1 MKPWFGYREVM
12 SGQRRG
18 LSASGLRVVLRLA
31 SVAYGAAVC
40 WRRWR
45 YDRGR
50 AEIHRVDV
58 PVISVGNLTTGGTGK
73 TPLVC
78 FIAQQLRG
86 AGLRVALVSRG
97 YGRGEA
103 ALNDEAL
110 ELEQR
115 LPDVPHIQDPDRV
128 KAAEIAIEELASQ
141 VIVLDD
147 GFQHRRLHRDLEI
160 VVIDATCPFGFG
172 ALLPRGML
180 REPLSSIR
188 RAEIAILSRCDAVDP
203 ERRAAIRERYFE
215 LNERLAWFES
225 AHRPRRLIGFRGATT
240 IEKSLGAL
248 RGKRIAAFCG
258 IGNPDAFAAT
268 IRQCQADLV
277 AFKPL
282 SDHAVFD
289 QQTMGALVD
298 WLQSLDSIDWVL
310 CTHKDL
316 VKVRADRLAGI
327 NLFAVQ
333 IDLEW
338 LGDAAPLRERLISAA
353 TLGRGTERA

>member
-1 MKPWFGYREVM
+1 MKPLFDYRAVM
-12 SGQRRG
+12 SGRRRG
-18 LSASGLRVVLRLA
+18 LAANSLRAVLRLGA
-31 SVAYGAAVC
+31 LAYGAAAR

-45 YDRGR
+45 YDRGY
-50 AEIHRVDV
+50 AEVHRIGV

-78 FIAQQLRG
+78 FVAQQLRG

-103 ALNDEAL
+103 ALNDEAM

-128 KAAEIAIEELASQ
+128 KAAKIAVEELESQ

-147 GFQHRRLHRDLEI
+147 GLQHRRLHRDLEI
-160 VVIDATCPFGFG
+160 VVIDATCPFGYD

-188 RAEIAILSRCDAVDP
+188 RADIAILSRCDVVDP
-203 ERRAAIRERYFE
+203 AQRAAIRRRYLQ
-215 LNERLAWFES
+215 LNQRLAWFES
-225 AHRPRRLIGFRGATT
+225 AHRARRLIGFQGRER
-240 IEKSLGAL
+240 IEKPLDAL
-248 RGKRIAAFCG
+248 QGKRVAAFCG
-258 IGNPDAFAAT
+258 IGNPQAFATT

-277 AFKPL
+277 GFKPL
-282 SDHAVFD
+282 SDHAAYD
-289 QQTMGALVD
+289 QPVMDDLVR
-298 WLQSLDSIDWVL
+298 WLQSLGPLDWVL

-316 VKVRADRLAGI
+316 VKVRADRLAGVD
-327 NLFAVQ
+327 LLAVQ

-338 LGDAAPLRERLISAA
+338 LSDVTPLGERLIAAA
-353 TLGRGTERA
+353 TA

>member
-1 MKPWFGYREVM
+1 MKSLIDYRAVM
-12 SGQRRG
+12 SGRQRG
-18 LSASGLRVVLRLA
+18 LAASGLRAVLRLGA
-31 SVAYGAAVC
+31 LGYGAAVR

-45 YDRGR
+45 YDRGY
-50 AEIHRVDV
+50 AKVHRVDV

-78 FIAQQLRG
+78 FLAQQLRG

-103 ALNDEAL
+103 ALNDEAM

-128 KAAEIAIEELASQ
+128 KAATIAVEELESQ

-160 VVIDATCPFGFG
+160 VVIDATCPFGYD

-188 RAEIAILSRCDAVDP
+188 RADVAILSRCDAVDP
-203 ERRAAIRERYFE
+203 EQRAAIRQRYLR
-215 LNERLAWFES
+215 LNQRLAWFES
-225 AHRPRRLIGFRGATT
+225 AHRARRLIGFRGRET
-240 IEKSLGAL
+240 IEKPLNVL
-248 RGKRIAAFCG
+248 QGKRVAAFCG
-258 IGNPDAFAAT
+258 IGNPQAFAAT
-268 IRQCQADLV
+268 IQQCQADLV
-277 AFKPL
+277 DFQSLP
-282 SDHAVFD
+282 DHAAFD
-289 QQTMGALVD
+289 QQVMGDLVS
-298 WLQSLDSIDWVL
+298 WLRSLGRLDWVL

-327 NLFAVQ
+327 DLLAVQ
-333 IDLEW
+333 VDLEW
-338 LGDAAPLRERLISAA
+338 LSDIAPLRERLIAAA
-353 TLGRGTERA
+353 TAGDD

>member
-1 MKPWFGYREVM
+1 MKRWFDYRELM

-18 LSASGLRVVLRLA
+18 FAATGLRAGLRIA
-31 SVAYGAAVC
+31 SLAYGAAVC

-45 YDRGR
+45 YDHRR
-50 AEIHRVDV
+50 AAIHRVDV

-78 FIAQQLRG
+78 FIAQQLRD

-128 KAAEIAIEELASQ
+128 KAAEIAVEELASQ

-188 RAEIAILSRCDAVDP
+188 RAEIAILSHCDAVEP
-203 ERRAAIRERYFE
+203 EQRAAIRRRYLR
-215 LNERLAWFES
+215 LNDQLAWFES
-225 AHRPRRLIGFRGATT
+225 AHRPRRLVGQRGAKT
-240 IEKSLGAL
+240 IEKSLDVL
-248 RGKRIAAFCG
+248 RGKRVAAFCG
-258 IGNPDAFAAT
+258 IGNPEAFAET
-268 IRQCQADLV
+268 IRQCEADLV

-282 SDHAVFD
+282 ADHAEFD
-289 QQTMGALVD
+289 QQTMNDLVG
-298 WLQSLDSIDWVL
+298 WLGTLGPIDWIL

-327 NLFAVQ
+327 DLFAVQ

-338 LGDAAPLRERLISAA
+338 LGEVGSLCERLVSAA
-353 TLGRGTERA
+353 TPGRH